1 IRAAREE
8 DRAQGAGR
16 DSRCQRRAA
25 VWHSGL
31 IARHRGARRVRLS
44 THRRSAGEDTSQS
57 FSLLGT
63 PTRRSPFADRIGAD
77 MSVNR
82 SLEDRI
88 RAIEDRLEI
97 YNLIASHPPSADT
110 AGNDHIAASWV
121 EDGVFD
127 RGENLSSPRGRESIA
142 NQVLSVDHQAA
153 IERGLAHFTS
163 LPHVEIEG
171 DAATVTSYLQ
181 ILVPQTQGDPVD
193 VPNHGSSKGF
203 RVHRMTANRW
213 ELVRTPQGWK
223 IKRRTLRQLD
233 GSEPARKIL
242 RQAI

>member
-1 IRAAREE
+1 
-8 DRAQGAGR
+8 
-16 DSRCQRRAA
+16 
-25 VWHSGL
+25 
-31 IARHRGARRVRLS
+31 
-44 THRRSAGEDTSQS
+44 
-57 FSLLGT
+57 
-63 PTRRSPFADRIGAD
+63 

-110 AGNDHIAASWV
+110 AGKDHIAASWV

-127 RGENLSSPRGRESIA
+127 RGENLSSPRGRDSIA
-142 NQVLSVDHQAA
+142 NQVLSADHQAA

-163 LPHVEIEG
+163 LPHVETE
-171 DAATVTSYLQ
+171 
-181 ILVPQTQGDPVD
+181 GDPVD

-213 ELVRTPQGWK
+213 ELVRTPRGWK

-242 RQAI
+242 RQAIAR